1 MVEFDFLGKDSMRY
15 ENVVE
20 VNKKVFK
27 NLGIFL
33 ENKKEGDQLFDR
45 LDTGKLNIYLKS
57 LMPGL
62 TAKVFRTY
70 NASTTL
76 EAELQRLTEPG
87 ASQHELIVRWHLLYY
102 YVNFCYILPRTSIRW
117 PTKQWRSCAITRRPC
132 LRTMVKQWPTRR
144 TGSVPSR

>member
-15 ENVVE
+15 QNVVE

-27 NLGIFL
+27 NVAIFM
-33 ENKKEGDQLFDR
+33 ENKVGGDQLFDR
-45 LDTGKLNIYLKS
+45 LDTGALNTYLKK

-76 EAELQRLTEPG
+76 EAELQRRTVPG
-87 ASQHELIVRWHLLYY
+87 ESENNLIVSYSA
-102 YVNFCYILPRTSIRW
+102 VILF
-117 PTKQWRSCAITRRPC
+117 
-132 LRTMVKQWPTRR
+132 
-144 TGSVPSR
+144 

>member
-15 ENVVE
+15 QNVVE

-27 NLGIFL
+27 NLAIFK
-33 ENKKEGDQLFDR
+33 ENKDGGDQLFDR
-45 LDTGKLNIYLKS
+45 LDTRALNAYLTK

-76 EAELQRLTEPG
+76 EAELQRLTVPG
-87 ASQHELIVRWHLLYY
+87 ESVDILIV
-102 YVNFCYILPRTSIRW
+102 S
-117 PTKQWRSCAITRRPC
+117 
-132 LRTMVKQWPTRR
+132 
-144 TGSVPSR
+144 

>member
-27 NLGIFL
+27 NLGIFM
-33 ENKKEGDQLFDR
+33 ENKDGKDQLFDR
-45 LDTGKLNIYLKS
+45 LDTGILNTYLKK

-62 TAKVFRTY
+62 TAKVFRTF

-76 EAELQRLTEPG
+76 EAELQHLTIVG
-87 ASQHELIVRWHLLYY
+87 GGQHELIV
-102 YVNFCYILPRTSIRW
+102 S
-117 PTKQWRSCAITRRPC
+117 
-132 LRTMVKQWPTRR
+132 
-144 TGSVPSR
+144 

>member
-27 NLGIFL
+27 NLGIFM
-33 ENKKEGDQLFDR
+33 ENKGGGDQLFDR
-45 LDTGKLNIYLKS
+45 LDTGILNVYLKK

-62 TAKVFRTY
+62 SAKVFRTF

-76 EAELQRLTEPG
+76 EAELQRLTDPE
-87 ASQHELIVRWHLLYY
+87 ASQHELIVRWHRSYY
-102 YVNFCYILPRTSIRW
+102 CYN
-117 PTKQWRSCAITRRPC
+117 
-132 LRTMVKQWPTRR
+132 
-144 TGSVPSR
+144 